1 MDTRKPST
9 MMSGGRDL
17 GLLVVGICFLVL
29 VVVAVVF
36 GGGVLVLLVLGDQVV
51 HVALGLREL
60 HLVHALAGVPV
71 EEGLAA
77 EHGGELLADP
87 VEHLLDGG
95 GQVAP
100 VAGVG
105 GAHHVLGVPHLLRQL
120 RDGQRPVLLR
130 ATGSSTTVSETLGDG
145 KTEKVSIIRSGYSSL
160 IFEMSSVPMPEPVPP
175 PREWHTWK
183 PELREAIA
191 VFCFL
196 SDNIKN
202 RVNEF
207 CTLSVMPLCP
217 VVSSTRLPK
226 YKVIRTEYLPIWTS
240 ADAVH
245 GTRLQIHEN
254 SPRNKSTTRCL
265 VVVDINTFELH
276 AGFSSVSPSGV
287 DTMLITYYFPEL
299 GSNLITTLTTLD
311 VEDFPHLNLI
321 TEIGRRA

>member
-95 GQVAP
+95 
-100 VAGVG
+100 
-105 GAHHVLGVPHLLRQL
+105 
-120 RDGQRPVLLR
+120 
-130 ATGSSTTVSETLGDG
+130 STTVSETLGDG